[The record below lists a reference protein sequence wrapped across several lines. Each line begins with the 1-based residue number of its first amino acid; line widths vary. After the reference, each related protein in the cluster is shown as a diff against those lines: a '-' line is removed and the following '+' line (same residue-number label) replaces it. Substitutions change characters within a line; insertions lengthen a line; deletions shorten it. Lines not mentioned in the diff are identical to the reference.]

1 MDAPV
6 VDKRER
12 ILSAASE
19 LIVKNGLQCSM
30 AEIAQVAGVATGTL
44 YLYFA
49 SKEEM
54 VRGVYQ
60 RLTAKVGASLIIE
73 HGPEVPHETRVRRYI
88 DDYIRLIW
96 ADPEQ
101 AILFEY
107 LSNIPLLQP
116 GELRQL
122 FAPVTDFTAKVFT
135 EAHAA
140 GVLRDFDPNV
150 MGAYVGGGIR
160 NTLKWRRADG
170 SSLTEPERRQ
180 IAEMCWSAIAR
191 QQPAATGSLA

>member
-1 MDAPV
+1 LDAPV

-73 HGPEVPHETRVRRYI
+73 HEPEVPHETRVRRYI
-88 DDYIRLIW
+88 DDYIPSRRSC
-96 ADPEQ
+96 
-101 AILFEY
+101 
-107 LSNIPLLQP
+107 SNICPTSP
-116 GELRQL
+116 
-122 FAPVTDFTAKVFT
+122 FC
-135 EAHAA
+135 
-140 GVLRDFDPNV
+140 
-150 MGAYVGGGIR
+150 
-160 NTLKWRRADG
+160 
-170 SSLTEPERRQ
+170 S
-180 IAEMCWSAIAR
+180 
-191 QQPAATGSLA
+191 PAN